1 MGGAGR
7 AAIPPETL
15 RFAQGELEMKHTREI
30 TAAILSPITIYIIG
44 WSNNYVFDA
53 VIGLIAALAL
63 YEFLILGRRKGYELP
78 VVLCILVMLFI
89 VLAFVLEPIS
99 VEMGVFLALL
109 VIPAWYVLSRRAL
122 EDALPSSA
130 IAVMATLYVGML
142 GGSLIRLRSDFGLNI
157 GPKLV
162 FFLLLVVW
170 LGDAGA
176 YYIGKRFGRHKLSPL
191 ISPKKTIEG
200 GIGGIVTAILTAV
213 VIHFTFFGE
222 FPVVLAIIGGVILSI
237 AGVIGDLA
245 ESMWKRSAAVKDSG
259 TLIPGHGGFLDRFD
273 SVFFTAPILYVYW
286 VLIQN
291 GFSSLRIM
299 SA

>member
-1 MGGAGR
+1 
-7 AAIPPETL
+7 
-15 RFAQGELEMKHTREI
+15 MKYTREL
-30 TAAILSPITIYIIG
+30 TALVLSPIAIYVIG
-44 WSNNYVFDA
+44 WSHPYVFDLTIA
-53 VIGLIAALAL
+53 LIASLAL

-78 VVLCILVMLFI
+78 IALCIFITLFI
-89 VLAFVLEPIS
+89 MAAFVLQPIS
-99 VEMGVFLALL
+99 VEMGVFLTLL
-109 VIPAWYVLSRRAL
+109 VVPASYVFARREL

-142 GGSLIRLRSDFGLNI
+142 GGSLIRLRNDFPDQI

-176 YYIGKRFGRHKLSPL
+176 YYIGKLFGRHPLSPR

-200 GIGGIVTAILTAV
+200 GLGGVAVSVVTA
-213 VIHFTFFGE
+213 VIIRFTFFRE
-222 FPVVLAIIGGVILSI
+222 FPLVHAIVAGILLSI
-237 AGVIGDLA
+237 AGMVGDLA

-259 TLIPGHGGFLDRFD
+259 SLIPGHGGFLDRFD
-273 SVFFTAPILYVYW
+273 SILFTAPILYVYW

-291 GFSSLRIM
+291 GFTSFRIM

>member
-1 MGGAGR
+1 
-7 AAIPPETL
+7 
-15 RFAQGELEMKHTREI
+15 MKYTREL
-30 TAAILSPITIYIIG
+30 TAAVLSPIAIYIIG
-44 WSNNYVFDA
+44 WSHAYVFDA
-53 VIGLIAALAL
+53 AIALIAAGAL
-63 YEFLILGRRKGYELP
+63 YEFLNLGLRKGYTIP
-78 VVLCILVMLFI
+78 TVLCLIIMLFI
-89 VLAFVLEPIS
+89 IAAFILEPIS

-109 VIPAWYVLSRRAL
+109 IIPASFVFKPGSL
-122 EDALPSSA
+122 EEALPSSA

-142 GGSLIRLRSDFGLNI
+142 GGSLIRLRNDFAGPARI

-162 FFLLLVVW
+162 FFLVLVVW

-176 YYIGKRFGRHKLSPL
+176 YYIGKRFGKHLLAPA

-200 GIGGIVTAILTAV
+200 LCGGIAVSILTAII
-213 VIHFTFFGE
+213 IHFTFFQA
-222 FPVVLAIIGGVILSI
+222 FPLLHAVIAGIILSI

-259 TLIPGHGGFLDRFD
+259 TLFPGHGGFLDRFD
-273 SVFFTAPILYVYW
+273 SVFFTTPILYVYW